1 MLSSDFFLLPYVTRL
16 LHSLKRYLI
25 IAEIII
31 GELRM
36 NEIGKKDKRL
46 KLYVDKNE
54 ETITLESFQ
63 YR

>member
-1 MLSSDFFLLPYVTRL
+1 MWHAYYTVWNVS
-16 LHSLKRYLI
+16 LI

-46 KLYVDKNE
+46 KLYEIE
-54 ETITLESFQ
+54 EDFVFWGALICK
-63 YR
+63 

>member
-1 MLSSDFFLLPYVTRL
+1 
-16 LHSLKRYLI
+16 
-25 IAEIII
+25 
-31 GELRM
+31 M

>member
-1 MLSSDFFLLPYVTRL
+1 MLSSSFFLLPYVTRL

-36 NEIGKKDKRL
+36 NKIGKKDRRL
-46 KLYVDKNE
+46 TLYEIE
-54 ETITLESFQ
+54 EDFVL
-63 YR
+63 